1 MPARIDGVFYCNDGD
16 WDERCTAVVE
26 HMNGSPALWQAE
38 NLYGRREQEALV
50 EIAA

>member
-1 MPARIDGVFYCNDGD
+1 
-16 WDERCTAVVE
+16 
-26 HMNGSPALWQAE
+26 MNGSPALWQAE